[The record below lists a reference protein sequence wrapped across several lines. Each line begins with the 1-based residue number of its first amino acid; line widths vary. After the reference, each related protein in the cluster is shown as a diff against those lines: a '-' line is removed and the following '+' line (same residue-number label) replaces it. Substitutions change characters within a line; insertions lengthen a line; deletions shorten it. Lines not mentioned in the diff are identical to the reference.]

1 MSLFQDTG
9 LNERAQHL
17 LKVLVEHYLQEGQP
31 IGSRKLSRDS
41 GLHLSPASIR
51 NVMSDLEDLGFIKAP
66 HTSAGRIPTVQGY
79 RFFVDSLLSF
89 KELQIEEINTIRHAL
104 DPDLDSKQ
112 LVERASTLLSGI
124 TNLAGVVSL
133 PKRDKFDL
141 RHIEFIPLSDRRLL
155 VVMVINEHDVQ
166 NRIIHVDRDYSQ
178 SELTEIANFLNSQFL
193 GQDLRAVRE
202 AILQEMKQARATANT
217 MMLTAIQMAEKVLDT
232 DESADYVLMGETKLM
247 EFAELGTLD
256 RLKHLFEA
264 FHQKQEILKLL
275 DRCIQAQDVQI
286 FIGDESGYEVLD
298 ECSIVTAPY
307 SIDGELVG
315 VLGVIGPTRMAY
327 DRVIPIVDVTARLL
341 GTALKSNN

>member
-1 MSLFQDTG
+1 MSAFQDTG

-17 LKVLVEHYLQEGQP
+17 LKVLVEYYLQEGQP

-41 GLHLSPASIR
+41 GLDLSPASIR
-51 NVMSDLEDLGFIKAP
+51 NVMSDLEDLGYLQSP
-66 HTSAGRIPTVQGY
+66 HTSAGRIPTVRGY

-89 KELQIEEINTIRHAL
+89 KQLQMAEVDSIRHAL

-112 LVERASTLLSGI
+112 LVERASSMLSGI
-124 TNLAGVVSL
+124 TNLAGVVSI
-133 PKRDKFDL
+133 PKQDKFDL
-141 RHIEFIPLSDRRLL
+141 KHIEFIPLSDRRLL

-166 NRIIHVDRDYSQ
+166 NRIIHVDRDFSQ

-202 AILQEMKQARATANT
+202 AIIQEMKQARATANT
-217 MMLTAIQMAEKVLDT
+217 LMLTAIQMAEKVLDT
-232 DESADYVLMGETKLM
+232 DESADYILMGETKLM

-341 GTALKSNN
+341 GTALKVKN